1 MIETNPEK
9 KLLDLIKHA
18 QGVLRLKKELR
29 IFTKI
34 NVVLIG
40 LILVILAV
48 FLFNFFT
55 FRREDPELEVYL
67 PNNKM
72 EVLPVQP
79 DFDANI
85 EADLSQL
92 IKKDEPLTSKETPKN
107 FTVLGIITGED
118 NQAVIEDKDAGKTF
132 FLYKG
137 DSIGDYKVF
146 EIKDNAVILDYNGE
160 KVELKM

>member
-1 MIETNPEK
+1 MIDTNPEK

-34 NVVLIG
+34 NVLLIG
-40 LILVILAV
+40 LIMVILAV

-67 PNNKM
+67 PKNKM
-72 EVLPVQP
+72 EVLRVQP
-79 DFDANI
+79 DFVSDI
-85 EADLSQL
+85 EAEFSQFF
-92 IKKDEPLTSKETPKN
+92 KNDEPLSVKEAPKN
-107 FTVLGIITGED
+107 LTVLGIITGED

-160 KVELKM
+160 KIELKM